1 MSRMLMAARFIVV
14 GLILIGCQAIQ
25 VDAQVAPPIGQSPGA
40 SGGSA
45 VPASPSADLALPGNP
60 VDPNAA
66 PRIPTEGT
74 GGTNQGPS
82 APPNNSVVPLP
93 PTAPSAAA
101 GPPPATAPVR
111 PLPPTVTGGG
121 TSVVNPMSLYGS
133 ASALA
138 PRNQIPTIGTGAM
151 RAPSMLDQKPF
162 TGYSPGPVVSPYMN
176 LYLGNN
182 GAGIVNNY
190 YSVVKP
196 MLQQQNMN
204 RQTEQ
209 SLRELRI
216 QNRLQQSQLQ
226 QLNRQMP
233 GAQGSSFMNYGGYYP
248 SIGR

>member
-1 MSRMLMAARFIVV
+1 MLMAARSIVV
-14 GLILIGCQAIQ
+14 GLILIGCHAIQ
-25 VDAQVAPPIGQSPGA
+25 VDAQVAPPFGQSPGA

-45 VPASPSADLALPGNP
+45 VPASPSADLALPGSP
-60 VDPNAA
+60 LVPNAA
-66 PRIPTEGT
+66 PHVPAEDA
-74 GGTNQGPS
+74 GGTSQRPAAAPNKS
-82 APPNNSVVPLP
+82 AAPLP
-93 PTAPSAAA
+93 PTISSGTVGPSAAA
-101 GPPPATAPVR
+101 APVR
-111 PLPPTVTGGG
+111 PLPPTATGGG
-121 TSVVNPMSLYGS
+121 TSVANPMSLYGA

-151 RAPSMLDQKPF
+151 RAPYVLDQKPF

-190 YSVVKP
+190 YSVVQP

-226 QLNRQMP
+226 QLNRQTP